1 MITPDP
7 SRIRRSLRKL
17 KLLLKNKPL
26 SVERRG
32 QELVGHIGYRKLRGH
47 VHFTEM
53 QFGHFSVAAA
63 EPENLRCSGI
73 ILYLHGGGYCC
84 GGQEYAKG
92 FGAVLANATGA
103 RVLCPAYPLAPEHRF
118 PAALEDMLELY
129 ELLCRSFDPKKI
141 ALAGESAGGGLIY
154 ALCIA
159 ARDRGLPLPGGI
171 AVISPW
177 TDLTFSGSSVQKN
190 READPSL
197 SLERLRFFAA
207 AYTDTPKDPLVS
219 PLFGELSGFPESRI
233 FVGGDEIL
241 LDDALRLHEK
251 LLSQGSKS
259 RLTVAPDMWHGYLL
273 YGMEESGQDM
283 DDFCRFLTEVT
294 A

>member
-1 MITPDP
+1 MPLSAKTVKKQLAI
-7 SRIRRSLRKL
+7 L
-17 KLLLKNKPL
+17 KPL
-26 SVERRG
+26 LSGVSLKTIRKGQNMVGELMEKLHRQQVMAKAHNFPDFPAAWILPKDERRQG
-32 QELVGHIGYRKLRGH
+32 V
-47 VHFTEM
+47 
-53 QFGHFSVAAA
+53 
-63 EPENLRCSGI
+63 
-73 ILYLHGGGYCC
+73 ILYLHGGGYVC
-84 GGQEYAKG
+84 GDLEYAKG

-154 ALCIA
+154 VLCIA

-283 DDFCRFLTEVT
+283 DDLCRFLTEVT